1 MSDYRNSDFN
11 YRNANDPVRPNQPY
25 DPDARAMN
33 ATWGWI
39 AAAVFLVVVLA
50 VAFGVGHQPGQI
62 NTASND
68 TAPSS
73 AATRMAPPLTA
84 APPANNAAPN
94 NAAPMTPVPV
104 LPTPNSPAQGSSQ

>member
-1 MSDYRNSDFN
+1 MDVEGGTVMSDFRNSDYRNPD
-11 YRNANDPVRPNQPY
+11 YPLRRDAPY

-50 VAFGVGHQPGQI
+50 VAFGIGHQPGQF

-68 TAPSS
+68 TPP
-73 AATRMAPPLTA
+73 AAHMAPPPVTM
-84 APPANNAAPN
+84 APN
-94 NAAPMTPVPV
+94 PAVTNPVV
-104 LPTPNSPAQGSSQ
+104 SPTPAPVTPTPKSNGQ

>member
-1 MSDYRNSDFN
+1 MSDYRNP
-11 YRNANDPVRPNQPY
+11 NDPLRRDPPY

-50 VAFGVGHQPGQI
+50 VAFGVGHQSGQY

-68 TAPSS
+68 TSPAVNH
-73 AATRMAPPLTA
+73 MAPPPA
-84 APPANNAAPN
+84 APSPNPGMTNPGAAPIAPVP
-94 NAAPMTPVPV
+94 AAPVA
-104 LPTPNSPAQGSSQ
+104 PAPSGTGQ